1 MSVSETSWLEN
12 CKHEPPMVARLRVF
26 LPVLLALAAA
36 QPAAAGPQSKLYKL
50 DLALREALTK
60 IPEPQHVIIRTK
72 DGCRAA
78 LRRALVAHGDVIV
91 AEHPSFGALTAYAHG
106 EDLEALANDP
116 CVASVSWDAHVSPSG
131 AGGQVSATAAAANLQ
146 RALKTRKA
154 PPDADLPGEPSE
166 LRQLLGLTRTDE
178 HGEGIGVAI
187 LDSGLELSSDFDPGR
202 VRFWD
207 FTRGGV
213 GATPYDDY
221 GHGTHVA
228 GLIAGSGRQSGGKYA
243 GVAPDVNLRI
253 FKVLDRHG
261 RGRTSQVLRAIEYII
276 ANRHLLGV
284 DVINV
289 SLGHPV
295 YEPAATDP
303 LVQAVELAARHGIV
317 VVVSAGNNGQ
327 NPLTGEIGYGG
338 INSPANAPSV
348 ITVGAA
354 NTYHTVG
361 RGDDDVPY
369 FSSRGPTWYDGLA
382 KPDVVAP
389 GVALVSNAPTRATL
403 YRDFPELLV
412 DSHYARLSGT
422 SMASAVTTGLV
433 ATMMAADRN
442 RVETFTYRGEHPG
455 RPFLKPNA
463 IKAVLQYTAMP
474 LWLKDDDRNVIL
486 DDAGEPVPYDLLTQG
501 AGEINGHGALLVTRA
516 ISTLDKKGRPLPLGA
531 EWADLSAFDHDTL
544 VFGSAGEGRW
554 FENIVWGS
562 FVVDGR
568 VVSLNS
574 RAWDN
579 IVWGT
584 VLQRDK
590 DNIVWGTGYRWEA
603 DNIVWGTVR
612 FTGDDN
618 IVWGTVRF
626 AKDDNIVWGSA
637 FLHAWADNIV
647 WGNQFLGLGEGDNIV
662 WGSAPPDRDNI
673 VWGSLDRDNIVWGN
687 LTRGADNI
695 VWGSV
700 RSFDDNIVWGT
711 GARSGDDNIVWG
723 TTAPKKAAK
732 TTAGGR

>member
-1 MSVSETSWLEN
+1 
-12 CKHEPPMVARLRVF
+12 MVARLRVF
-26 LPVLLALAAA
+26 VPVLLVLATA
-36 QPAAAGPQSKLYKL
+36 QPAVAGPQSKLYKL

-60 IPEPQHVIIRTK
+60 VPEPQHVIIRTK

-91 AEHPSFGALTAYAHG
+91 AEHPTFGALTAYAHG

-131 AGGQVSATAAAANLQ
+131 AGGQVSATAAAANLL
-146 RALKTRKA
+146 RALKTRRA
-154 PPDADLPGEPSE
+154 RRSPPDADVPGGSPT
-166 LRQLLGLTRTDE
+166 LRQLLGLAETDE
-178 HGEGIGVAI
+178 RGAGIGVAI
-187 LDSGLELSSDFDPGR
+187 LDSGLELSPDFDAGR

-207 FTRGGV
+207 FTRGG
-213 GATPYDDY
+213 GSATPYDDY

-228 GLIAGSGRQSGGKYA
+228 GLIAGSGRQSGGLYA
-243 GVAPDVNLRI
+243 GVAPDVHLRI
-253 FKVLDRHG
+253 FKVLDRNG

-303 LVQAVELAARHGIV
+303 LVQAVEMAARHGIV

-327 NPLTGEIGYGG
+327 NPQTGEVGYGG
-338 INSPANAPSV
+338 INSPANAPSA

-354 NTYHTVG
+354 NTYHTIG
-361 RGDDDVPY
+361 RADDDVPD

-382 KPDVVAP
+382 KPDVIAP
-389 GVALVSNAPTRATL
+389 GVALVSNAPKRATI
-403 YRDFPELLV
+403 YRDFPGLLV
-412 DSHYARLSGT
+412 DSHYGSLTGT
-422 SMASAVTTGLV
+422 SMASGVTTGLV
-433 ATMMAADRN
+433 AAMMAADRN
-442 RVETFTYRGEHPG
+442 RVQTFTYRKEHPG
-455 RPFLKPNA
+455 RPFLQPNA
-463 IKAVLQYTAMP
+463 IKAILQYTATP
-474 LWLKDDDRNVIL
+474 LWSQD
-486 DDAGEPVPYDLLTQG
+486 YDLLTQG
-501 AGEINGHGALLVTRA
+501 AGEINGHGALAVTRA
-516 ISTLDKKGRPLPLGA
+516 IDTLDRKGRPLPLGA
-531 EWADLSAFDHDTL
+531 EWADLTAFDHETTA
-544 VFGSAGEGRW
+544 FGTEGAGRW

-562 FVVDGR
+562 FIVDGR
-568 VVSLNS
+568 VVGLNS

-584 VLQRDK
+584 LLQRDK
-590 DNIVWGTGYRWEA
+590 DNIVWGTGFRWED

-626 AKDDNIVWGSA
+626 AGDDNIVWGSA

-647 WGNQFLGLGEGDNIV
+647 WGSQFLGLDDGDNIV
-662 WGSAPPDRDNI
+662 WGASPEPDNI
-673 VWGSLDRDNIVWGN
+673 VWGSLSRDNIVWGN
-687 LTRGADNI
+687 LTRGGDNI

-700 RSFDDNIVWGT
+700 RTFDDNIVWGT
-711 GARSGDDNIVWG
+711 GARRGDDNIVWG
-723 TTAPKKAAK
+723 TKAPKSDE
-732 TTAGGR
+732 TTVGGGR